1 MIPVAL
7 QVSLFLFQ
15 HLMYCTGREI
25 VGRGKAQML
34 SRRERQD
41 LLVLPRRIA
50 THRLNDKT
58 CDQERER
65 HLVTSFCFER
75 HASPDPVSSDGRL
88 SRKSTGSPMARV
100 HKFPAVTR
108 MERTCPQPPRQDAVR
123 LSVLRP
129 PFSPALFSGVPLDKG
144 GWNKPVESA
153 LVAPGGTTWVERIWT
168 NN

>member
-1 MIPVAL
+1 MTKLATRKESAISLLHSAL
-7 QVSLFLFQ
+7 NALLF
-15 HLMYCTGREI
+15 
-25 VGRGKAQML
+25 VGRNIAG
-34 SRRERQD
+34 
-41 LLVLPRRIA
+41 RI
-50 THRLNDKT
+50 
-58 CDQERER
+58 
-65 HLVTSFCFER
+65 VS

-168 NN
+168 NRHFPLILLGLFIPVA